1 MHTQTIRANKH
12 PRSSR
17 IFEQRSEAVL
27 EQSAKLLAAC
37 RDTVRLSGEIVQ
49 DARKAVERARRLR
62 KRAAAVVPNKR
73 HAELRE
79 NARNMCDSAATMR
92 WNSAKQR
99 IRMAEAQSKSAA
111 GSQG

>member
-17 IFEQRSEAVL
+17 MLEQMNEAVF
-27 EQSAKLLAAC
+27 EQSAKLLAGC
-37 RDTVRLSGEIVQ
+37 QDTVRVSGEIVQ
-49 DARKAVERARRLR
+49 DARKAVAHARRLR
-62 KRAAAVVPNKR
+62 KHAAAVAPNKR
-73 HAELRE
+73 QAEQGE

-99 IRMAEAQSKSAA
+99 IRMADAQSKAAA